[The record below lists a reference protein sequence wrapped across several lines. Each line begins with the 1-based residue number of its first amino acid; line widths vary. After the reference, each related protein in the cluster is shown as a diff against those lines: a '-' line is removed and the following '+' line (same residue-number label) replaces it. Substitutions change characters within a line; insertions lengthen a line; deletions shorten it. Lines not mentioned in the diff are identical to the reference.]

1 MADQAA
7 ASVARLIAKP
17 SRCLVVWRALV
28 ALVSPGDRP
37 VWAHRGP
44 DPSPSAPDGA
54 DRLPL
59 PCCGVAA
66 QGDRACSAPLPR
78 HRAVFR
84 PRYCRSSCAAARQR
98 WARLP
103 QPPGRKGDTGDR
115 NTAPSVLTL
124 IGLAALAQYWSG
136 GSVLDRSGSRVCGV
150 DASSRFSLR
159 RGGPDGRPVSRRWL
173 DPGGESFCTAAF
185 ASRALGLR
193 RISSVTAAL
202 FRRSVPLGARGSL
215 SEADV

>member
-1 MADQAA
+1 MAFRGRRRGAGVADQAA

-136 GSVLDRSGSRVCGV
+136 GQSWIGAGAVCV

-159 RGGPDGRPVSRRWL
+159 RGGHRAAPPFRVAACPPRPSHSVRPRSRLELW
-173 DPGGESFCTAAF
+173 D
-185 ASRALGLR
+185 
-193 RISSVTAAL
+193 
-202 FRRSVPLGARGSL
+202 
-215 SEADV
+215 